1 MSEKEKLIHRSKAI
15 QKDLES
21 QVQTLKADGKD
32 AMDEKIEDLQSSI
45 NEIKS
50 TIGEATDNYSEKVAS
65 KLNNLIKEQT
75 NH

>member
-65 KLNNLIKEQT
+65 KLNLE
-75 NH
+75 